1 MKKYLLFILCNIL
14 FSMLLIGCNVQ
25 DISDNMKDNGF
36 EIISDS
42 QQLDKDVQG
51 WVNEKESSTGIYKMK
66 SLSGNYLLISLGNH
80 KQYTVTKIDVEKD
93 NSGYLFNVTI
103 TETNPESLQDGNL
116 LSPILVKTD
125 HPSENYDIKI
135 IYN

>member
-1 MKKYLLFILCNIL
+1 MLFT
-14 FSMLLIGCNVQ
+14 GCDVQ
-25 DISDNMKDNGF
+25 DISENMKDNGF
-36 EIISDS
+36 EIIGDS
-42 QQLDKDVQG
+42 QHLEEDVQV
-51 WVNEKESSTGIYKMK
+51 WVNQKESSTGIYKMK

-80 KQYTVTKIDVEKD
+80 QQYTVTKIDVEKD
-93 NSGYLFNVTI
+93 SSGYLFNVTV
-103 TETNPESLQDGNL
+103 TETNPESIQNGSL